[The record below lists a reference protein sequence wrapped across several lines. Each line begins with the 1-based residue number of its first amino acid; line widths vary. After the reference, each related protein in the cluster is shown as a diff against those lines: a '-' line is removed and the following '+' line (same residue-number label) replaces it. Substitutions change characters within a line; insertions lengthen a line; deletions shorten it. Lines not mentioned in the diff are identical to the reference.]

1 MKIEEK
7 KKLIVAFDNV
17 TNLYCFKT
25 HLGAYNSELWVNDQ
39 KVKENKESL
48 YGVGGF
54 IVTKIKPEIAHIS
67 TPKKVIDF
75 YQEVDGINILTEH
88 EYKIKK
94 EELTKN
100 AEYDSNDYCYNFNNL
115 EEELQFKYFE
125 KGWKAVYKT
134 VWKNELLDIF
144 IKQSPVSEYSEIVPM
159 FGLDDILNC
168 KDGMFQY
175 TPTPVKWF
183 NEKMQSLGLKLAG
196 EYDKQEEGTYSL
208 SSHSGIR
215 FAKLN
220 GCYCV
225 NEEEAKFNQ
234 VRGTYEECVA
244 RRKKDIES
252 INTTCLK
259 AYNKYYVKELSK
271 NAMRLTIEFIDDFGK
286 RLNSVEPKSRYYD
299 DYRFAVKQ
307 FTEFKQNILKSLQNE
322 QIS

>member
-1 MKIEEK
+1 MSEN

-25 HLGAYNSELWVNDQ
+25 HYGAYNSELWVNNQ
-39 KVKENKESL
+39 KVKENKDNL
-48 YGVGGF
+48 YGIGGF
-54 IVTKIKPEIAHIS
+54 VVTKVKPEIAHVS
-67 TPKKVIDF
+67 TPKNVIDY
-75 YQEVDGINILTEH
+75 YQEVEGVNILTEQ
-88 EYKIKK
+88 EYGIKK
-94 EELTKN
+94 EELIKN
-100 AEYDSNDYCYNFNNL
+100 AEYDNNNCCYDFKTI
-115 EEELQFKYFE
+115 EEELAFKYFE
-125 KGWKAVYKT
+125 KGWKVVYKT
-134 VWKNELLDIF
+134 ICENELLDIV
-144 IKQSPVSEYSEIVPM
+144 IKQNPVSEYPEIVPM

-183 NEKMQSLGLKLAG
+183 NEKMQSLGLKLVG
-196 EYDKQEEGTYSL
+196 EYEKQEEGTYSL

-220 GCYCV
+220 GQYCV

-234 VRGTYEECVA
+234 DRGTYEQCVA

-252 INTTCLK
+252 ISTTCLK
-259 AYNKYYVKELSK
+259 AYNKYYVKKLPE
-271 NAMRLTIEFIDDFGK
+271 NAMKLTIEFIDSFGK
-286 RLNSVEPKSRYYD
+286 NLNNLEVKSRYYD
-299 DYRFAVKQ
+299 DYRYAVKQ

>member
-1 MKIEEK
+1 MNQEK

-25 HLGAYNSELWVNDQ
+25 QIGAYNSELWVNNQ
-39 KVKENKESL
+39 KVKENKENL
-48 YGVGGF
+48 YGIAGF
-54 IVTKIKPEIAHIS
+54 VVTKIKPELAHIS
-67 TPKKVIDF
+67 TPKNVIDF
-75 YQEVDGINILTEH
+75 YQEVDGTNTLTEQ
-88 EYKIKK
+88 EYKLKK
-94 EELTKN
+94 EEYTKN
-100 AEYDSNDYCYNFNNL
+100 AEYDDDNYCYNFNNL

-134 VWKNELLDIF
+134 IWENELLDIV
-144 IKQSPVSEYSEIVPM
+144 IKQSPVSEYPEIVPM

-168 KDGMFQY
+168 KEGMFQY

-183 NEKMQSLGLKLAG
+183 NEKMQSLGLRLIG

-208 SSHSGIR
+208 SNHSGFR

-220 GCYCV
+220 GQYCI
-225 NEEEAKFNQ
+225 NEEESKFNTE
-234 VRGTYEECVA
+234 RGTYEQCVN

-259 AYNKYYVKELSK
+259 AYNKYYVKKLPE
-271 NAMRLTIEFIDDFGK
+271 NAMKSTIEFIDSFGK
-286 RLNSVEPKSRYYD
+286 KLNSLEVKSRYYD
-299 DYRFAVKQ
+299 DYRYAVKQ